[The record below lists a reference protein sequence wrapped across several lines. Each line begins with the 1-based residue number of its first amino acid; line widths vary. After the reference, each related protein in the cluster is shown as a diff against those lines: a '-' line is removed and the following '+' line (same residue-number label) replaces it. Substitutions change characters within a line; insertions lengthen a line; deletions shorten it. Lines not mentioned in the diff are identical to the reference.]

1 VTRLPTHLEL
11 MQYHVEAEFTHDAQ
25 GCLLRVNDAG
35 AAPAPRFFLGRTVVG
50 TLIRFRHDLG
60 QDARR
65 ALESAV
71 ESHAPSGQSVGAPID
86 PAPYQEILARLTPVE
101 RTWTGP
107 AFSFPNELPMPA
119 GVAPISEANAN
130 VLHPFFE
137 EWLPD
142 VRLCQPMFALTV
154 DGQAASLCCS
164 VRQTSMAHEA
174 GVETAAQF
182 RGRGYASRVTLAWAR
197 AVKDAGRIPLY
208 STSWTNAAS
217 RGVARRLALTLFG
230 SDLHIS

>member
-11 MQYHVEAEFTHDAQ
+11 MLSHVEAEFTHDAQ

-35 AAPAPRFFLGRTVVG
+35 AAPAPRFFLGRTAEG
-50 TLIRFRHDLG
+50 SLLRFRYDLA
-60 QDARR
+60 QDTRH
-65 ALESAV
+65 ALQAAV
-71 ESHAPSGQSVGAPID
+71 ESHARLGQRFDAPID
-86 PAPYQEILARLTPVE
+86 PAPYQKILARLTPVE

-119 GVAPISEANAN
+119 GVARIGEENAH

-182 RGRGYASRVTLAWAR
+182 RGRGYASRVALAWAR

-208 STSWTNAAS
+208 STSWTNDAS
-217 RGVARRLALTLFG
+217 RGVARRLALTLIG
-230 SDLHIS
+230 NDLHIS

>member
-1 VTRLPTHLEL
+1 
-11 MQYHVEAEFTHDAQ
+11 MQCHVEAEFTHDAH

-35 AAPAPRFFLGRTVVG
+35 AAPAPRFFLGRTAEG
-50 TLIRFRHDLG
+50 DLLRFRHDLG

-65 ALESAV
+65 ALKAIV
-71 ESHAPSGQSVGAPID
+71 ESHARSGQAIHAPID
-86 PAPYQEILARLTPVE
+86 PAPYQEILGRLTPAE

-107 AFSFPNELPMPA
+107 AFSFPNELPIPA
-119 GVAPISEANAN
+119 GVARISEANAH

-164 VRQTSMAHEA
+164 VRQTGMAHEA

-182 RGRGYASRVTLAWAR
+182 RGRGYAARVVVAWAR

-208 STSWTNAAS
+208 STSWTNEAS

-230 SDLHIS
+230 NDVHIS